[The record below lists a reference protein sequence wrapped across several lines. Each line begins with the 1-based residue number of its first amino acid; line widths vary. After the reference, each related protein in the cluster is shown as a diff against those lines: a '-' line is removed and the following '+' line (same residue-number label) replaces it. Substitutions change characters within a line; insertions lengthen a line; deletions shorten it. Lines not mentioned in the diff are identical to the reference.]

1 MVEMGMIKQSY
12 GSPSQKA
19 SVMGTSTGG
28 AEMRINL
35 NKLPSQQEVV
45 KQINKAEAVRP
56 ENKTMTELKAKQV
69 AEFSARSV
77 DDFDRS
83 EGNQSGIQAKEQE
96 VLSREPE
103 PAL

>member
-1 MVEMGMIKQSY
+1 
-12 GSPSQKA
+12 
-19 SVMGTSTGG
+19 
-28 AEMRINL
+28 
-35 NKLPSQQEVV
+35 
-45 KQINKAEAVRP
+45 
-56 ENKTMTELKAKQV
+56 MTELKAKQV